1 MEGGPLG
8 GNVNSIGSTFSTR
21 YFHPNFHRRNV
32 IAMKF
37 STATITGYGG
47 KDAPPYNKFYLG
59 GENDIRGYYL
69 YTVSPFVVL
78 PFQTTTPVV
87 YLDPLH
93 LNPLGQPTAT
103 TISVP
108 TLEFIPTRPGGDLQA
123 VSNIEYRIPI
133 AGPVELDLFND
144 AGINGILRSS
154 ELNLDPAAVSQLHQQ
169 FPGVSSHPPIIGG
182 TNFRPH
188 TSAGVQLVV
197 QLPIIGAPVRI
208 YYAYNYLRVNH
219 AILPPLGEYPCP
231 ESAAVRVQLRALSG
245 PCRRAFSGTQ
255 VQPNLN
261 QILLSNQAGQRI
273 PASLLEPK
281 HTLNFTV
288 SRTF

>member
-1 MEGGPLG
+1 M
-8 GNVNSIGSTFSTR
+8 
-21 YFHPNFHRRNV
+21 
-32 IAMKF
+32 
-37 STATITGYGG
+37 
-47 KDAPPYNKFYLG
+47 
-59 GENDIRGYYL
+59 
-69 YTVSPFVVL
+69 
-78 PFQTTTPVV
+78 
-87 YLDPLH
+87 
-93 LNPLGQPTAT
+93 
-103 TISVP
+103 
-108 TLEFIPTRPGGDLQA
+108 
-123 VSNIEYRIPI
+123 
-133 AGPVELDLFND
+133 
-144 AGINGILRSS
+144 
-154 ELNLDPAAVSQLHQQ
+154 NLDPAAVSQLHQQ

-219 AILPPLGEYPCP
+219 AILPPLGQYPCQNLP
-231 ESAAVRVQLRALSG
+231 LSECNYAPFQALPTG
-245 PCRRAFSGTQ
+245 VFETQ